1 VPLNILHLDFSPRA
15 NSHSRQLSSAIVGKL
30 LKVAPTARVS
40 RRDLGVEPLPHAT
53 ADYAATLSSPT
64 TLAAPVEGSLDL
76 SEQLIR
82 EVEWAD
88 AIVIGTPM
96 HNLTVPSVLKA
107 WIDQV
112 LRAGRTF
119 RSTASGKTGMLADR
133 PVLVAIASGGT
144 FTGERAGQPDFL
156 RPYLR
161 EVLRSIGLK
170 SIQFL
175 AVQAT
180 AFLDEQTA
188 ASAREAALAALDLSA
203 VSEPV
208 PLASAGGA

>member
-1 VPLNILHLDFSPRA
+1 VPLNILHLDCSPRP
-15 NSHSRQLSSAIVGKL
+15 NSHSRQLSSAIIGKL
-30 LKVAPTARVS
+30 VEAAPAARIS
-40 RRDLGVEPLPHAT
+40 RRDLGADPLPHAT
-53 ADYAATLSSPT
+53 ADYAVTLSSPA
-64 TLAAPVEGSLDL
+64 TLAAPVEGSLEL
-76 SEQLIR
+76 SEQLIG

-119 RSTASGKTGMLADR
+119 RSTPAGKTGMIADR
-133 PVLVAIASGGT
+133 PVFVGIASGGT

-156 RPYLR
+156 RPYLK
-161 EVLRSIGLK
+161 EVLGSIGLK
-170 SIQFL
+170 SVQFL

-180 AFLDEQTA
+180 AFLDAETA
-188 ASAREAALAALDLSA
+188 ASARKAALAALDLSLITDA
-203 VSEPV
+203 V

>member
-1 VPLNILHLDFSPRA
+1 VPLNILHLDCSPRA
-15 NSHSRQLSSAIVGKL
+15 DSRSRQLSSAIVGKL
-30 LKVAPTARVS
+30 LEAAPAARIS
-40 RRDLGVEPLPHAT
+40 RRNLGADPLPHAT
-53 ADYAATLSSPT
+53 ADYAVTLSSPK

-156 RPYLR
+156 RPYLK
-161 EVLRSIGLK
+161 EVLGSIGLK
-170 SIQFL
+170 STQFL

-180 AFLDEQTA
+180 AFLDDETA
-188 ASAREAALAALDLSA
+188 ASALEAALTALDLSG
-203 VSEPV
+203 VNERG
-208 PLASAGGA
+208 PLVSAGGA

>member
-1 VPLNILHLDFSPRA
+1 VPLNILHLDCSPRA
-15 NSHSRQLSSAIVGKL
+15 DSHSRQLSSAIVGKL
-30 LKVAPTARVS
+30 LEAAPAACVG
-40 RRDLGVEPLPHAT
+40 RRDLGVDPLSHAT
-53 ADYAATLSSPT
+53 ADYAVTLSSPK

-119 RSTASGKTGMLADR
+119 KSTASGKTGMLADR

-144 FTGERAGQPDFL
+144 FAGERAGQSDFL

-161 EVLRSIGLK
+161 EVLGSIGLK

-188 ASAREAALAALDLSA
+188 GSAREAALAALDLSA
-203 VSEPV
+203 VSERE

>member
-1 VPLNILHLDFSPRA
+1 MPLNILHIDCSPRA
-15 NSHSRQLSSAIVGKL
+15 DSHSRQLSSAVVGKL
-30 LKVAPTARVS
+30 LEAAPAARIS
-40 RRDLGVEPLPHAT
+40 RRNLGTDRLPHAT
-53 ADYAATLSSPT
+53 ADYAVTLSSPK
-64 TLAAPVEGSLDL
+64 TLGAPLEGSLDL
-76 SEQLIR
+76 SEKLIR

-144 FTGERAGQPDFL
+144 FTGKRAGQPDFL
-156 RPYLR
+156 RPYLT
-161 EVLRSIGLK
+161 EVLGSIGLK

-175 AVQAT
+175 AVEAT

-188 ASAREAALAALDLSA
+188 ASARETALAALDLSTL
-203 VSEPV
+203 SERE
-208 PLASAGGA
+208 PLASAGGG

>member
-1 VPLNILHLDFSPRA
+1 VPVNILHLDCSPRA
-15 NSHSRQLSSAIVGKL
+15 DSHSRQLSSAIVRKL
-30 LKVAPTARVS
+30 IDAAPAARIS
-40 RRDLGVEPLPHAT
+40 RRNLGADPLPHAT
-53 ADYAATLSSPT
+53 ADYAITLSSPK
-64 TLAAPVEGSLDL
+64 TLAAPLEGSLDL
-76 SEQLIR
+76 SEKLIR
-82 EVEWAD
+82 EVESAD

-119 RSTASGKTGMLADR
+119 KSTASGKTGMLADR

-144 FTGERAGQPDFL
+144 FTGKRAGQPDFL
-156 RPYLR
+156 RPYLK
-161 EVLRSIGLK
+161 EVLGSIGLK

-188 ASAREAALAALDLSA
+188 ESAREAALAALDLSA
-203 VSEPV
+203 VREHE
-208 PLASAGGA
+208 PLASAGA

>member
-1 VPLNILHLDFSPRA
+1 MPLNILHLDCSPRA
-15 NSHSRQLSSAIVGKL
+15 NSHSRQLSSAIVGKI
-30 LKVAPTARVS
+30 LKAAPAARVS
-40 RRDLGVEPLPHAT
+40 RRDLGANPLPHAS
-53 ADYAATLSSPT
+53 ADYTVTLSSPAM
-64 TLAAPVEGSLDL
+64 LAAPLEGSLDL

-119 RSTASGKTGMLADR
+119 RSTPAGKMGMLADR

-156 RPYLR
+156 RPYLK
-161 EVLRSIGLK
+161 EVLASIGLR

-175 AVQAT
+175 AVEAT
-180 AFLDEQTA
+180 AFLDEGSA
-188 ASAREAALAALDLSA
+188 ASARERLLASLDVSA
-203 VSEPV
+203 VTGAA
-208 PLASAGGA
+208 PLASAVGA

>member
-1 VPLNILHLDFSPRA
+1 
-15 NSHSRQLSSAIVGKL
+15 
-30 LKVAPTARVS
+30 
-40 RRDLGVEPLPHAT
+40 
-53 ADYAATLSSPT
+53 
-64 TLAAPVEGSLDL
+64 
-76 SEQLIR
+76 
-82 EVEWAD
+82 
-88 AIVIGTPM
+88 
-96 HNLTVPSVLKA
+96 
-107 WIDQV
+107 
-112 LRAGRTF
+112 
-119 RSTASGKTGMLADR
+119 MLADR

-144 FTGERAGQPDFL
+144 FAGERAGQPDFL

-203 VSEPV
+203 VSERV
-208 PLASAGGA
+208 PLASTGGA

>member
-1 VPLNILHLDFSPRA
+1 MPLNILHLDCSPRP
-15 NSHSRQLSSAIVGKL
+15 NSHSRQLSSAILGKL
-30 LKVAPTARVS
+30 VEAAPAARIS
-40 RRDLGVEPLPHAT
+40 RRDLGAEPLPHAT
-53 ADYAATLSSPT
+53 ADYAMTLSSPT

-76 SEQLIR
+76 SEQLIG

-88 AIVIGTPM
+88 AIIIGTPM

-107 WIDQV
+107 WIDQI

-119 RSTASGKTGMLADR
+119 RSTPAGKKGMIPDR
-133 PVLVAIASGGT
+133 PVFVGIASGGT

-161 EVLRSIGLK
+161 EVMGSIGLK

-175 AVQAT
+175 AMQGT
-180 AFLDEQTA
+180 AFLDDETA
-188 ASAREAALAALDLSA
+188 ASARETALAALDLSA
-203 VSEPV
+203 IADAV

>member
-1 VPLNILHLDFSPRA
+1 VPLNILHLDCSPRA
-15 NSHSRQLSSAIVGKL
+15 DSHSRQLSSAIVGKL
-30 LKVAPTARVS
+30 LEAAPAARIS
-40 RRDLGVEPLPHAT
+40 RRNLGADPLPHAT
-53 ADYAATLSSPT
+53 ADYAVTLSSPK
-64 TLAAPVEGSLDL
+64 TLAAPLEGSLDL
-76 SEQLIR
+76 SEKLIR

-144 FTGERAGQPDFL
+144 FTGKRAGQPDFL
-156 RPYLR
+156 TPYLS
-161 EVLRSIGLK
+161 EVLGSIGLK

-203 VSEPV
+203 VSERE